1 MSPSTLAD
9 RPNADE
15 FAQVRDVECIFPDA
29 NGHPRG
35 KLIKV
40 QDCAD
45 GKPLRIA
52 QVVLLQTLTGDYA
65 SDARVGDT
73 DDDMLLVPAWASWRR
88 LPWQPSRGLLIHDCI
103 GKDGAPVGLA
113 PRTVLKRVISTL
125 ADHGLRAV
133 VAPELEFYVFQADGN
148 NEQGFQFPLRR
159 DGSREI
165 LQSAYSVDTALEL
178 APFWADVESYC
189 SSLAIPSDSWLHEMG
204 PSQFEIN
211 LLHGDPLQAA
221 DQVVLFKYALRE
233 AAARHGL
240 RVVFMAK
247 PVAGQP
253 GSSMHLHQSVIKAD
267 GSNLFSAVDGSS
279 SMAFRH
285 YLGGLQA
292 YLPELMAFFAP
303 YVNSWRR
310 YVRDSGAPVNVEWG
324 IDNRTAGLRVP
335 RAESAARRVENRLP
349 GSDANP
355 YLAIAASLAAGL
367 AGMEE
372 ALEPRPDISAASAY
386 HAART
391 LPDGLHAALRVL
403 AASRMARQ
411 YLGAHFIEAWCAV
424 KIKELDHCMAE
435 VSVWDRRFLARA
447 V

>member
-1 MSPSTLAD
+1 MHPAPPPSLYED
-9 RPNADE
+9 LSSL
-15 FAQVRDVECIFPDA
+15 RDVECIFPDA
-29 NGHPRG
+29 NGVARG
-35 KLIKV
+35 KLRPAA
-40 QDCAD
+40 DCAA
-45 GKPLRIA
+45 GKPLNVA
-52 QVVLLQTLTGDYA
+52 QAILLQTVTGDYA
-65 SDARVGDT
+65 DDRGVGDT
-73 DDDMLLVPAWASWRR
+73 DDDMLLLPDWTTFRR
-88 LPWQPSRGLLIHDCI
+88 LPWREQRGILIHDCADPAGNLLEI
-103 GKDGAPVGLA
+103 A
-113 PRTVLKRVISTL
+113 PRTVLKRVL
-125 ADHGLRAV
+125 GAYAARGWEAV
-133 VAPELEFYVFQADGN
+133 VAPELEFYLFDARGSSDQA
-148 NEQGFQFPLRR
+148 FALPAMR
-159 DGSREI
+159 DGTCEVA
-165 LQSAYSVDTALEL
+165 QSAYSVDSAHEL
-178 APFWADVESYC
+178 AAFWAEVDTFTAGFG
-189 SSLAIPSDSWLHEMG
+189 LPTDTWLHEMG